1 MVDVA
6 QSVELRIVDPAVV
19 GSNPIVHPKSRRL
32 SMDQAL
38 AGRSSCPFTPEQT
51 DYAQRGTIAVREPGS

>member
-1 MVDVA
+1 
-6 QSVELRIVDPAVV
+6 
-19 GSNPIVHPKSRRL
+19 
-32 SMDQAL
+32 MDQAL

>member
-6 QSVELRIVDPAVV
+6 QLVELRIVDPAVV
-19 GSNPIVHPKSRRL
+19 GSNPIVHPKPRRL
-32 SMDQAL
+32 FMREAP

-51 DYAQRGTIAVREPGS
+51 DYVQRGTIAAREPGS

>member
-32 SMDQAL
+32 FMQQAP
-38 AGRSSCPFTPEQT
+38 AGRVSCPFAPEQT
-51 DYAQRGTIAVREPGS
+51 DYAQRGTFAAREPGP